1 MMRMLL
7 GCLVTMLG
15 LARGATMDD
24 IASVPWTEA
33 HVDELRRFDGR
44 AVEDFV
50 NRFRGGPGMH
60 VTVGEFAWVDLAGDG
75 QYQLVVTL
83 DLSGRAY
90 FDYVAI
96 YRRSR
101 TGKVRRQWIEG
112 QDVKLGRAI
121 RDLDG
126 DGTKELI
133 LLSGIDSGDPRGF
146 AWGPSRVW
154 PKVYRLRSGSY
165 VDGSAAFATYYD
177 QEVLPPLEKEID
189 EARQS
194 AAREQVPPENAEWT
208 ARKLMVLELTRDKIL
223 GVLGRK
229 PTNR

>member
-15 LARGATMDD
+15 LASGATTDD
-24 IASVPWTEA
+24 IASVPWIEA
-33 HVDELRRFDGR
+33 NLDEMRRLDTY
-44 AVEDFV
+44 AVEQFV
-50 NRFRGGPGMH
+50 NRSPAGDPH
-60 VTVGEFAWVDLAGDG
+60 ATVGEFAWVDLAGDG

-96 YRRSR
+96 YRRSP

-112 QDVKLGRAI
+112 QDVDLGRAI

-154 PKVYRLRSGSY
+154 PKVYRLRSGTY
-165 VDGSAAFATYYD
+165 VDGSATFATYYD
-177 QEVLPPLEKEID
+177 QEVLPPLEKELD
-189 EARQS
+189 GARQS
-194 AAREQVPPENAEWT
+194 AARAQVPPENAEWT
-208 ARKLMVLELTRDKIL
+208 ARKLMVLELTREKIL